1 MTRLLLLVASGRAG
15 AYTLNAASAARAT
28 VPRAAARCALGSIR
42 ACATEAAPAAEKPKK
57 QKQQQKQQKGGGKG
71 GKGGKGGGLP
81 GLTARSADYS
91 AWYNEVIAAGDLV
104 DQSPVKGCM
113 VLKPN
118 GMALWDA
125 VRNDLDK
132 RIQATGTKNAY
143 FPLFI
148 PVSFRRPRA
157 SNRTRAEARAW
168 WAWWAWWA

>member
-1 MTRLLLLVASGRAG
+1 MATMTRLLLLVASGRAG
-15 AYTLNAASAARAT
+15 AYTLNAASAARMA
-28 VPRAAARCALGSIR
+28 VPRAAARCPLGSIR
-42 ACATEAAPAAEKPKK
+42 ACTTEAAPAEQKPKK
-57 QKQQQKQQKGGGKG
+57 QKQQKQQQKGGG

-81 GLTARSADYS
+81 GLTARSTDYS

-125 VRNDLDK
+125 VRDDLDA
-132 RIQATGTKNAY
+132 RIKATGTQNAY

-148 PVSFRRPRA
+148 PVSFRNQRRLSNQRRRLPMA
-157 SNRTRAEARAW
+157 SARA
-168 WAWWAWWA
+168 